1 MLLMVGMWVWLI
13 ILVAELVVGPPV
25 GTERIRVCL
34 EANDFRELI
43 NLSLKLQI
51 ASRPLFSLVV
61 ESIL

>member
-1 MLLMVGMWVWLI
+1 MVGMWVWLI
-13 ILVAELVVGPPV
+13 ILVAELVVGSPIAEEV
-25 GTERIRVCL
+25 RVYL
-34 EANDFRELI
+34 EANNFRNLI